1 MGSGFTF
8 PRWNRR
14 GKNAWWEVFL
24 WRFVE
29 PLPLQV
35 FPWDDIYSINVI
47 RHEDVDDEEEGRT
60 VRGLQIMM
68 GQQELLEVL
77 AQGDLFI

>member
-8 PRWNRR
+8 PRGNKR

-29 PLPLQV
+29 PLPLPV
-35 FPWDDIYSINVI
+35 FPRDDSYNNINFL
-47 RHEDVDDEEEGRT
+47 RGDDDEDDEGRV

-68 GQQELLEVL
+68 GQQGLLEVL